1 MTGNNC
7 DEALEELYGYLDGE
21 LTEERRALIGAH
33 IDDCTPCLD
42 AFDFEVELRQ
52 VLSRKFRD
60 TVPDDLRRRIADALG
75 IDTGTA

>member
-33 IDDCTPCLD
+33 IDDCTPCFD
-42 AFDFEVELRQ
+42 AFDFETSLFQQRFIYPERN
-52 VLSRKFRD
+52 KEKE
-60 TVPDDLRRRIADALG
+60 AD
-75 IDTGTA
+75 

>member
-7 DEALEELYGYLDGE
+7 DEALQELYGYLDGE
-21 LTEERRALIGAH
+21 LTEERRALISSH

-52 VLSRKFRD
+52 VLSRKCRD
-60 TVPDDLRRRIADALG
+60 TVPDDLRLRIADALG
-75 IDTGTA
+75 IDTDTA

>member
-7 DEALEELYGYLDGE
+7 DEALQELYGYLDGE
-21 LTEERRALIGAH
+21 LTEERRALISSH
-33 IDDCTPCLD
+33 IDDCTPCFD

-52 VLSRKFRD
+52 VLSRKCRD